1 MCRGVFPANVAVIY
15 LSILNKTINLFLM
28 YIIIHAQGLSDRIR
42 IFRRFGDYISLG
54 VYVVSSQSDGQEV
67 ARPLNFSFN
76 LNKQLALEDS
86 VALPQNVHL
95 TAKKPRHMRGPFV
108 ICAPTAVRC
117 LSYLAPPA
125 LFICPR
131 SPHPV

>member
-42 IFRRFGDYISLG
+42 TFRRFGDYISLG
-54 VYVVSSQSDGQEV
+54 VYV
-67 ARPLNFSFN
+67 
-76 LNKQLALEDS
+76 LALEDS

-95 TAKKPRHMRGPFV
+95 TAKKPRHTRGPFV